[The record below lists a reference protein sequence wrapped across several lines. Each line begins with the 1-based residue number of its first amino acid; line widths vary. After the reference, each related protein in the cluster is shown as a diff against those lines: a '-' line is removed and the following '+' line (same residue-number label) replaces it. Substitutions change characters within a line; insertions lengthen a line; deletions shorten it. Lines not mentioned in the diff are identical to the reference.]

1 MRELSVKTST
11 HRYSVYIDHHLR
23 FHLNDFLNEGYS
35 SILVITDDN
44 IAPLYLDALL
54 QHLPKERTYH
64 TIIPS
69 GEASKNIDMY
79 YRLQTV
85 AMEKGLDRKSLIL
98 ALGGGVIGDL
108 AGFVAATFM
117 RGIDYVQV
125 PTTILAH
132 DSSVGGKVAINHE
145 LGKNMIGNFYPP
157 KAVVYDVDTLVSL
170 PNHEVRSGYAELLK
184 EAYIQDR
191 EFLQQ
196 LFKTN
201 IKHVDKESLKEHL
214 FKGIQIKAN
223 IVEADEKES
232 NVRMFL
238 NFGHTLAHALEASL
252 GYGKITHGEAVAIGM
267 LFALQIS
274 EDTYDVSLYSKELYY
289 WLSNNDYP
297 LQLQDIDI
305 DQIIQLMQS
314 DKKSQFQTINMVLL
328 KDVGQPVIEQMD
340 EAKLREHL
348 QFFLKG
354 LNKE

>member
-1 MRELSVKTST
+1 MRELAVKTST
-11 HRYSVYIDHHLR
+11 HTYSVYIDHHLR
-23 FHLNDFLNEGYS
+23 FHLNDFLHNAYS
-35 SILVITDDN
+35 SILVITDDK
-44 IAPLYLDALL
+44 IAPLYLHDVLS
-54 QHLPKERTYH
+54 HLPKDRTYH
-64 TIIPS
+64 TIIPN

-79 YRLQTV
+79 YHLQTV
-85 AMEKGLDRKSLIL
+85 AMENGLDRKSLIV

-170 PNHEVRSGYAELLK
+170 PDHEIRSGYAELLK
-184 EAYIQDR
+184 EAYIQK
-191 EFLQQ
+191 EAFLQQ
-196 LFKTN
+196 LFKIN
-201 IKHVDKESLKEHL
+201 IKQVDKESLKDHL

-232 NVRMFL
+232 DVRMFL
-238 NFGHTLAHALEASL
+238 NFGHTLAHALEAYL
-252 GYGKITHGEAVAIGM
+252 GYGKMTHGEAVAIGM

-274 EDTYDVSLYSKELYY
+274 EEAYSVNLYSKELYH
-289 WLSNNDYP
+289 WLNNNEYP
-297 LQLQDIDI
+297 LQLQDIDVNE
-305 DQIIQLMQS
+305 IIQLMQT

-328 KDVGQPVIEQMD
+328 KEIGRPVIEQMD
-340 EAKLREHL
+340 EESLKEHL
-348 QFFLKG
+348 RLFLEG
-354 LNKE
+354 LNEE